1 MAGLRRPIRA
11 SRRRSMVM
19 TVPPCNF
26 TGCPVRGSSGHERDI
41 PEVWRLVEAAAAD
54 DPVRLV
60 SVHALEAVRTMAQKP
75 LGEAVLIVATGSRGP
90 EGHGIGA
97 TRRRETP
104 EWRQDGRGDADVR
117 QAG

>member
-1 MAGLRRPIRA
+1 
-11 SRRRSMVM
+11 MVM

-41 PEVWRLVEAAAAD
+41 PEVWRLEEAAAAD

-75 LGEAVLIVATGSRGP
+75 LRAMTVPST
-90 EGHGIGA
+90 
-97 TRRRETP
+97 TP
-104 EWRQDGRGDADVR
+104 IKRLDMSTSP
-117 QAG
+117 